1 MAGREYRAVWVRPE
15 TYAALMLARAALRA
29 RSMDETVRRL
39 VERCAPE
46 LRRRLEELAAGLGQ

>member
-1 MAGREYRAVWVRPE
+1 VRPE
-15 TYAALMLARAALRA
+15 TYAVLMLARAALRA
-29 RSMDETVRRL
+29 RSMDETVRQL